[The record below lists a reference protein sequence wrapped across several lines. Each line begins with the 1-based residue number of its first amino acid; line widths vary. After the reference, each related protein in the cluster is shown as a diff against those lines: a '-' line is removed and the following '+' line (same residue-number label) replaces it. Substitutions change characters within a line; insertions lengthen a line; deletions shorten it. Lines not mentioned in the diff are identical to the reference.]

1 MDSNSRKL
9 KRELTF
15 EYAKL
20 NGLQQSVDLTLDDAS
35 TKALATEVRKQA
47 GVCLQLLDKYQLSMP
62 GRMRSYS
69 EGKCQHLREDLRQTE
84 MLFRDASGE
93 FERRILQ
100 TSYRQRK
107 GGPER
112 WVDLYGL
119 EDTLDGWGSDVHGE
133 PEGEGEEQDPPFT
146 SHAAL
151 SHLYIEMQNS
161 RDIDGLME
169 LVDDDVTFKLAFD
182 PLLRGKA
189 AVRRQYER
197 DWADHDSMV
206 VDVLDVFESE
216 RSVAVEVHVDYGA
229 PSNLRYNGIVVH
241 RWNEDGCLTHHQL
254 YVDEVVPAGAEPERS
269 SLSPHHDMDD
279 ERTGAGQLL

>member
-1 MDSNSRKL
+1 MDSSSRKL
-9 KRELTF
+9 RRELSF

-20 NGLQQSVDLTLDDAS
+20 HGLQQSVDLTLDDAS

-69 EGKCQHLREDLRQTE
+69 EGKCRHLREDLRQTE

-100 TSYRQRK
+100 ASYRQRK
-107 GGPER
+107 EPER
-112 WVDLYGL
+112 WIDFYGL
-119 EDTLDGWGSDVHGE
+119 DEALDGWGSASHGE
-133 PEGEGEEQDPPFT
+133 PEERDEEYDTPVM

-151 SHLYIEMQNS
+151 SRLYIELQNG

-182 PLLRGKA
+182 AALHGKA
-189 AVRRQYER
+189 AVRNQYER
-197 DWADHDSMV
+197 DWADHDGMV
-206 VDVLDVFESE
+206 VEILDVFESDW
-216 RSVAVEVHVDYGA
+216 SVAVEIHVDYGP
-229 PSNLRYNGIVVH
+229 PSNLRYNGVAVH
-241 RWNEDGCLTHHQL
+241 RWDEEGRITHHQL
-254 YVDEVVPAGAEPERS
+254 YIDESVPAEVCP
-269 SLSPHHDMDD
+269 
-279 ERTGAGQLL
+279 